1 MTLPLQAKAK
11 DNSELANTYGQLQRA
26 FDAFDHCVVLLD
38 VTEEGKWRVLY
49 CNAQLQKLTGRWRS
63 GGVAWGPGPWD
74 GALKAWDGVVG
85 HGMGQDRHGIWLGS
99 WERSQKPLPWAC
111 VYD

>member
-1 MTLPLQAKAK
+1 M

-49 CNAQLQKLTGRWRS
+49 CNAQLQKLTGRWQL
-63 GGVAWGPGPWD
+63 G
-74 GALKAWDGVVG
+74 AWDWG
-85 HGMGQDRHGIWLGS
+85 RWA
-99 WERSQKPLPWAC
+99 WEGANPTLTHSPYVHPPLLTYRPDA
-111 VYD
+111 